1 MHALGFW
8 IIPLSTTVMQLNLND
23 ILTILS
29 ILAVA
34 MLVILL
40 YHLIFASVSLRRI
53 ADRMD
58 QMSKDVEAVI
68 LKPIG
73 AIDYMLDWV
82 LSMVDTMR
90 VDSEHKKK
98 HHK

>member
-1 MHALGFW
+1 
-8 IIPLSTTVMQLNLND
+8 MQLNLND

-40 YHLIFASVSLRRI
+40 YHLIFVSVSLRRI

-58 QMSKDVEAVI
+58 QVSKDVEAVI

-98 HHK
+98 HHHK